1 MGTRRAR
8 RTATLP
14 PTFEKTSTN
23 PADSQQP
30 TNKEK
35 KVRTH
40 FKIQI
45 RKTFHQFKETPFFEI
60 FNPILEEERGDGRDR
75 SSVPAARRG
84 SISQPQGPNH
94 AAIAT
99 ATVRRSGFLIVELLE
114 LTRCLESRILTLQL
128 VGFASGVWS
137 ARVLRCKEESATWV
151 YW

>member
-23 PADSQQP
+23 PTDSQQP

-35 KVRTH
+35 
-40 FKIQI
+40 
-45 RKTFHQFKETPFFEI
+45 KETPFFEI

-84 SISQPQGPNH
+84 SNSQPQGPNH
-94 AAIAT
+94 AAIAA